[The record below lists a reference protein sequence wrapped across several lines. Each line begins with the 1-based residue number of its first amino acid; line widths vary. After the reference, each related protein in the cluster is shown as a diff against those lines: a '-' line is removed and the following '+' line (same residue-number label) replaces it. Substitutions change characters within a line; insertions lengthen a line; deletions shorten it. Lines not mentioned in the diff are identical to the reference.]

1 MRKVPLMDLKAQY
14 AALKPDIDA
23 AIKRVLDAQAFIL
36 GADVETFEKNMA
48 DYCGTKYAVGVNSG
62 TDALVL
68 ALDAMGIQQGD
79 EVITSPFTFIATAEA
94 IVRLGAKPV
103 FVDVDEKTYTINPTL
118 IEKKLTKN
126 TKVILPVHLYGLP
139 ADMKTILEISK
150 KHNLKVLEDSAQ
162 AIGSEVEG
170 KRTGSI
176 GDAGA
181 FSFYPGKNLGGFGDG
196 GMLTTNNENIYSR
209 VKLLRNHGTL
219 KKYHHKSI
227 GYNSRLDN
235 LQAAI
240 LNVKLARLDKWIES
254 RIKNAHF
261 FTDEL
266 KKYPLSTPHVPEGYK
281 HSFHLYVV
289 RSERTGD
296 IMAYLNK
303 NGVESRVYYPV
314 PLHLQECFSSLGY
327 KTGDLPVAEKLSE
340 ETFTLP
346 VYPELA
352 EEDKGYIIEVIKRF
366 FE

>member
-1 MRKVPLMDLKAQY
+1 M
-14 AALKPDIDA
+14 
-23 AIKRVLDAQAFIL
+23 
-36 GADVETFEKNMA
+36 
-48 DYCGTKYAVGVNSG
+48 
-62 TDALVL
+62 
-68 ALDAMGIQQGD
+68 
-79 EVITSPFTFIATAEA
+79 
-94 IVRLGAKPV
+94 
-103 FVDVDEKTYTINPTL
+103 
-118 IEKKLTKN
+118 
-126 TKVILPVHLYGLP
+126 
-139 ADMKTILEISK
+139 
-150 KHNLKVLEDSAQ
+150 
-162 AIGSEVEG
+162 
-170 KRTGSI
+170 
-176 GDAGA
+176 
-181 FSFYPGKNLGGFGDG
+181 
-196 GMLTTNNENIYSR
+196 
-209 VKLLRNHGTL
+209 
-219 KKYHHKSI
+219 
-227 GYNSRLDN
+227 
-235 LQAAI
+235 
-240 LNVKLARLDKWIES
+240 NVKLARLDKWIES